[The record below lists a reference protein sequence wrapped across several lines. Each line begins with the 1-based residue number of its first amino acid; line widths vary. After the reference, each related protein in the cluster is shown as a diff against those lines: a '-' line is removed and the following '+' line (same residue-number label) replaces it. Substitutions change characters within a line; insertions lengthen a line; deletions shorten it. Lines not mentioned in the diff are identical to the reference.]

1 MKLDPKINSV
11 HDILTP
17 FDTEEATDH
26 IGEYCAFSDDIE
38 DFKGIGDLGNVR
50 YGELKSVRED
60 ESSPFA
66 YELTVSHL
74 MATAKFC
81 LPYARL
87 KKKWQP
93 FSLTEWRH
101 IYAIGDEIVFRM
113 KGSDTCKV
121 YMYCGL
127 LSDHDDDLPGKGVI
141 NLGGELFVLQNLFDQ
156 FELRRNDDW
165 QPFGKEG
172 VSE

>member
-1 MKLDPKINSV
+1 MELDPKINSV

-17 FDTEEATDH
+17 FDTKEATDF
-26 IGEYCAFSDDIE
+26 IGEYCAFADGIE
-38 DFKGIGDLGNVR
+38 DFKDVGDSCNVF
-50 YGELKSVRED
+50 YGELKRVKEN
-60 ESSPFA
+60 ENSPFE

-74 MATAKFC
+74 ITTAKFC
-81 LPYARL
+81 LPYARF

-101 IYAIGDEIVFRM
+101 NYSIGDEIVFRM

-127 LSDHDDDLPGKGVI
+127 ISDHDDDSPGEGVI

-165 QPFGKEG
+165 QPFGVE
-172 VSE
+172 E

>member
-17 FDTEEATDH
+17 FDTKEATDH
-26 IGEYCAFSDDIE
+26 IGEYCAFSDDIA
-38 DFKGIGDLGNVR
+38 DFKSLGNVR

-60 ESSPFA
+60 ESFPFA

-87 KKKWQP
+87 KKEWQP

-101 IYAIGDEIVFRM
+101 IYAIGDEIVFRI
-113 KGSDTCKV
+113 KDSDTV
-121 YMYCGL
+121 RAFMFCGCF
-127 LSDHDDDLPGKGVI
+127 SDHDDDLPGKGVI
-141 NLGGELFVLQNLFDQ
+141 NLGSELFVLQNLFDLY
-156 FELRRNDDW
+156 ELREDNEW
-165 QPFGKEG
+165 QPFGVE
-172 VSE
+172 VEE